1 MSLSR
6 SLSLAGSFAGAV
18 CNLAFALRLLALSR
32 SLGWESESEWE
43 SSIDVWAVD
52 SVRLVWGL
60 LFAYFAAAAASCF
73 IGFIGI
79 AKHIR
84 LFVRIYRDY
93 SIADFVFVTL
103 ATLSVSY
110 TTFSSPSVRSTVC
123 EELSRHPEL
132 MRDMGEMG
140 LSLENCEQWFERA
153 VVAVLGVMFILIVV
167 RLHIVIALSQYY
179 RHISRELI
187 AGARAT
193 LLGLRPIKT
202 DVPLQR
208 IYLVPTPTSPS
219 CAPTTGSRSHHF
231 AASPESGKN
240 DVTVYATV
248 PIGGY
253 VGGGCPQ
260 DARHG
265 GMDNDDARQ
274 CRRIS
279 AGAPA
284 FTLTFAL
291 PRADAFALALPQASL
306 VWSDKC
312 LATDA
317 AAVDE

>member
-6 SLSLAGSFAGAV
+6 SLSLAGSLVGAV

-43 SSIDVWAVD
+43 GSTDAWAVD
-52 SVRLVWGL
+52 SVRVVWAL

-73 IGFIGI
+73 IGFVGI
-79 AKHIR
+79 AKHVR

-110 TTFSSPSVRSTVC
+110 TTFSQPYVRSSVC

-153 VVAVLGVMFILIVV
+153 VVAVLGIMFILIVV

-179 RHISRELI
+179 SYISRELL
-187 AGARAT
+187 AGVRT
-193 LLGLRPIKT
+193 HILGMRTIKT

-208 IYLVPTPTSPS
+208 IYLMPTPTSPLGS
-219 CAPTTGSRSHHF
+219 SSDGRLHPFPT
-231 AASPESGKN
+231 SGD

-248 PIGGY
+248 PIGGMSEE
-253 VGGGCPQ
+253 
-260 DARHG
+260 DARK
-265 GMDNDDARQ
+265 M
-274 CRRIS
+274 
-279 AGAPA
+279 
-284 FTLTFAL
+284 
-291 PRADAFALALPQASL
+291 
-306 VWSDKC
+306 
-312 LATDA
+312 LATPAWIA
-317 AAVDE
+317 ASPVSSTTSTLRSHRHSHSHSHAQPHARWHPHSHRHTNSRPVNDEKAPFPA